1 MGEQKIREVQ
11 YGDGRAEIDSARI
24 LGAVRMVCTQIPT
37 RKTDLSFRTMP
48 TKLRAVSAINTF
60 REPILPL
67 LLCCCQYRRMR
78 V

>member
-1 MGEQKIREVQ
+1 VGEQKIREVRHR
-11 YGDGRAEIDSARI
+11 DGRPEIDSARI

-37 RKTDLSFRTMP
+37 RKTDMRFRTMP
-48 TKLRAVSAINTF
+48 NKQRAVSAIDTF
-60 REPILPL
+60 RESILPL